1 MAFDGSGNFVR
12 LFNWVQDKVNGI
24 NITASRVDGE
34 DNGFAAG
41 LSLAVTRDGQGK
53 MSADFLPGVDNTLN
67 LGSAPF
73 RWASLNGDLIASG
86 SSVLTMTGV
95 SGSVTGTA
103 TWARVGKLAALFVPA
118 INGTSN
124 LNSMTL
130 TGVPAAIQPSTAS
143 CVLALPSMQNNGAGV
158 NNVDC
163 VIAPGTGLILF
174 RLGSSATGFTP
185 TGTKGTGSGFAVA
198 YPLT

>member
-12 LFNWVQDKVNGI
+12 LFNWVQDKVNSI
-24 NITASRVDGE
+24 NITASRMDSE
-34 DNGFAAG
+34 ENGYAAG
-41 LSLAVTRDGQGK
+41 LSLCVTRDGQGK
-53 MSADFLPGVDNTLN
+53 MAADFLPSVDNTLN
-67 LGSAPF
+67 LGSGAF
-73 RWASLNGDLIASG
+73 RWTSLNGDSIASG
-86 SSVLTMTGV
+86 TAVLTMTGV

-103 TWARVGKLAALFVPA
+103 SWARVGKLASLFVPA

-124 LNSMTL
+124 ATTMTL
-130 TGVPAAIQPSTAS
+130 TGVPAAIQPATSS
-143 CVLALPSMQNNGAGV
+143 CVLALPGMQNNGANS

-174 RLGSSATGFTP
+174 RLASSSTGFTP
-185 TGTKGTGSGFAVA
+185 TGAKGTGSGFAVS